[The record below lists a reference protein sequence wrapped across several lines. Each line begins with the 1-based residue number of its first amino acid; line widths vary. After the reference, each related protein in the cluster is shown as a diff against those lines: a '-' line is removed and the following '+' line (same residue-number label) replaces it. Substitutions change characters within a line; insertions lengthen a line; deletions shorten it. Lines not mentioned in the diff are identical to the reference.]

1 MRITAAFAFLLLL
14 GACAAAPEAEN
25 KSVKEMD
32 NAIKEAS
39 YMPVHKKV
47 ILGGKTLKSDSKN
60 ARYEQ
65 KSMPKKVRLTP
76 SEPSLEPAVTK
87 PVAKKEIK
95 KISVIKKE
103 TAPAAPSVAYQV
115 ATVLFNNGSAAVD
128 SSYNAE
134 LRKIARLVKAKKAHV
149 TVYGFASSRT
159 KNTDIVTH
167 KLANFNI
174 SLKRAQ
180 NVAKALQN
188 YGVKENM
195 IAIEAL
201 SDTMPLYQEVMP
213 EGERLNRRAEIYI
226 SY

>member
-1 MRITAAFAFLLLL
+1 MKLTAAIASLLLL
-14 GACAAAPEAEN
+14 SACVAAPEAEN

-47 ILGGKTLKSDSKN
+47 ITAGKTLKSDRKN
-60 ARYEQ
+60 GRYEQ
-65 KSMPKKVRLTP
+65 KAMPRKVQTG
-76 SEPSLEPAVTK
+76 EPSLEPAATK
-87 PVAKKEIK
+87 AVSKKEIK
-95 KISVIKKE
+95 KINIIKKE
-103 TAPAAPSVAYQV
+103 AAPSVAYQV
-115 ATVLFNNGSAAVD
+115 ATVLFNNGSSAVD

-134 LRKIARLVKAKKAHV
+134 LRKIARLVKDKKAHV

-167 KLANFNI
+167 KLANFNV